1 MNTFEMAQVM
11 FKILR
16 EKKEVTLEDIV
27 IQFQISAS
35 TAYNVQRILKSLCE
49 RSEECEVTIRNRRT
63 IFIWKGKEES
73 NKETLKQEDVKEIEN
88 ILNAKPEG
96 SQ

>member
-27 IQFQISAS
+27 MQFQISAS

-49 RSEECEVTIRNRRT
+49 RTEECEVTIRNRRT
-63 IFIWKGKEES
+63 VFIWKGKEES
-73 NKETLKQEDVKEIEN
+73 KEKEIQQEEAKELEK

-96 SQ
+96 S

>member
-96 SQ
+96 S

>member
-49 RSEECEVTIRNRRT
+49 RTEECEATVRNRRT

-96 SQ
+96 S